1 MGQYWKI
8 YNETKKEML
17 NPWAF
22 GEVAKLHEWPMDGPG
37 GMQTALVV
45 LLLEKSSLGDGGGDF
60 DFEAAPDKLRGF
72 IGWWRGDKISI
83 VGDYSHLPEFSVEAW
98 EDAYSDI
105 SKLMVELMSYEVWL
119 PKYGMCGQ
127 LVTPKHKWQERQHK
141 PWGNTP
147 DTRKPTLA
155 SVNGWDQEKEVV
167 LAPDMIFGS

>member
-83 VGDYSHLPEFSVEAW
+83 VGDYSHLPEFSDSNVEDDW
-98 EDAYSDI
+98 EAAYSDI
-105 SKLMVELMSYEVWL
+105 SEDMAKLLKFEPLVAR
-119 PKYGMCGQ
+119 YGLQ
-127 LVTPKHKWQERQHK
+127 
-141 PWGNTP
+141 
-147 DTRKPTLA
+147 PT
-155 SVNGWDQEKEVV
+155 